1 MAEENTAEA
10 VAEAQGAVALN
21 VQDLAAV
28 VQVIDIA
35 VQRGAY
41 RAPEMSQVGA
51 VYDRVSN
58 FVAQVRAQQAATA
71 AAEATTDEA
80 AADDG
85 AAE

>member
-10 VAEAQGAVALN
+10 VTEAQGAVALN

-71 AAEATTDEA
+71 AEATDEA

>member
-1 MAEENTAEA
+1 MAEENTAET

-71 AAEATTDEA
+71 AEAEAAGET
-80 AADDG
+80 AADDS